1 MLLPNK
7 KSQRAIK
14 LDGDNRQ
21 YLTTTIKATKS
32 SASWQNEARLYFLT
46 IKFLGEVTIQFPLS
60 IRAFRKAYLVRIEL
74 ITI

>member
-21 YLTTTIKATKS
+21 YLTTTIKPTKS
-32 SASWQNEARLYFLT
+32 SVSLQDEARLFFLT
-46 IKFLGEVTIQFPLS
+46 IKFFGEVTIQFPLS
-60 IRAFRKAYLVRIEL
+60 IKGIPQSLLSSY
-74 ITI
+74 

>member
-1 MLLPNK
+1 MLLPNE

-32 SASWQNEARLYFLT
+32 SVSLQNEARLFFLM
-46 IKFLGEVTIQFPLS
+46 IKFFGEVTIQFPLS
-60 IRAFRKAYLVRIEL
+60 IKGIPQSLLSSY
-74 ITI
+74 